1 MFLIWY
7 ITVYLANTVAPWR
20 LVHFIR
26 VIPCSDQFYHAF
38 FTFGEFSGLDKRKT
52 VGAPPTI
59 PMSILNTMRMHIK
72 VQQVSKQGQASGEII
87 QSKLVASVIWTEHER
102 FCGNWAWRRIRE
114 LWPDKITPGGVLQ
127 QDSIQNKWTTFKKV
141 NYWYKYNKKTLID
154 ISQAVD
160 KPTMLPDGTIAEI
173 TMDEDARR
181 RKMVKIS

>member
-1 MFLIWY
+1 M
-7 ITVYLANTVAPWR
+7 
-20 LVHFIR
+20 
-26 VIPCSDQFYHAF
+26 
-38 FTFGEFSGLDKRKT
+38 
-52 VGAPPTI
+52 
-59 PMSILNTMRMHIK
+59 
-72 VQQVSKQGQASGEII
+72 
-87 QSKLVASVIWTEHER
+87 
-102 FCGNWAWRRIRE
+102 
-114 LWPDKITPGGVLQ
+114 Q